1 MLQVLAATATASFAE
16 NLNYRSPSHH
26 HPGLGVSIR
35 KVAAR
40 NEPSTTWELA
50 KLNFAH
56 RVASS
61 DPYDKSVILWI
72 RAAPS
77 ADNDKSDIT
86 IFGYFHSTATRQT
99 NMWMLAKLPSV

>member
-16 NLNYRSPSHH
+16 NLNYRSPSYHH
-26 HPGLGVSIR
+26 AGLGVSIR

-40 NEPSTTWELA
+40 NEPSATWEPA
-50 KLNFAH
+50 KPNFAH
-56 RVASS
+56 GVASG
-61 DPYDKSVILWI
+61 DPYDKPVILWT

-86 IFGYFHSTATRQT
+86 FSGCFHSTATR
-99 NMWMLAKLPSV
+99 